1 MLIKQAECLDYVKTQ
16 RKGFEDACRNQDV
29 ELMQN
34 WVDAGWNAATEEVRV
49 IFILL
54 PEF

>member
-16 RKGFEDACRNQDV
+16 SSFENACRNEDV
-29 ELMQN
+29 ELMRN
-34 WVDAGWNAATEEVRV
+34 WVDAGWNAETENVRV